1 MVRVRYTLGMARL
14 YGMEFAPMTWYEV
27 SPAIL
32 NKVKNAE
39 GWETESLLI
48 EEPVAEVVEEVEELL
63 EEVVEEV
70 EETEEVAEEEVSVDL
85 GSLTKKELQTLCK
98 EKDIEFKS
106 FDSKTTLLSLLE

>member
-39 GWETESLLI
+39 GWETESSLI

-70 EETEEVAEEEVSVDL
+70 EETEEVAEEVSVDL

>member
-32 NKVKNAE
+32 NKIKNAD

-48 EEPVAEVVEEVEELL
+48 EEPVA
-63 EEVVEEV
+63 EVVEEV

-98 EKDIEFKS
+98 ERDIEFKS